1 MNNMIKDWL
10 VMVHSYDCS
19 EIVGFYKNT
28 HIGEVITDLK
38 TNGCAHY
45 SLYDANAI
53 GKCDRYDQV
62 LHSNWFSVS
71 VNIPLSTDD
80 LESLRD
86 DYNIV
91 TSNVDIGD
99 ETSMRCE
106 VSTLAE
112 IALSKLSKVQIAAI
126 KESIGRE
133 LINGI

>member
-1 MNNMIKDWL
+1 
-10 VMVHSYDCS
+10 MVHSYDCS

-28 HIGEVITDLK
+28 NLGEVICDLK
-38 TNGCAHY
+38 MNGCSHY

-62 LHSNWFSVS
+62 LHTNVFGINI
-71 VNIPLSTDD
+71 NIPLSTDD

-86 DYNIV
+86 DYNII

-126 KESIGRE
+126 KESLGK
-133 LINGI
+133 GVS